1 MVRSTRPRAVLAAG
15 LVLGTGVVATLAAW
29 TDQEYA
35 TGTFTAG
42 TFDLEGAF
50 TETAGE
56 PQFAQHADVGS
67 AGVLE
72 FDLDATNLSPGDV
85 VQAPL
90 AVRLA
95 AGTTFPAQLTV
106 SAAVAGTVTEL
117 TYGLT
122 QQTAWGCGTAVTG
135 TVIPTGTAVG
145 ALPTTPVGPL
155 TAGTGGDPG
164 DAAYLCLTVT
174 AGPALATGQT
184 GTVTFGFTATSEPA

>member
-15 LVLGTGVVATLAAW
+15 LVLGTGVIATLAAW

-35 TGTFTAG
+35 TGTFAAG

-50 TETAGE
+50 TESAGA
-56 PQFAQHADVGS
+56 PQFAQHPDTAS

-72 FDLDATNLSPGDV
+72 FDLDATNLSPGDTL
-85 VQAPL
+85 QAPL

-106 SAAVAGTVTEL
+106 ASTTTGTTTEL

-122 QQTAWGCGTAVTG
+122 QQGAWGCASAVTG
-135 TVIPTGTAVG
+135 TVVAAGTALA
-145 ALPTTPVGPL
+145 ALPTTTVGPL
-155 TAGTGGDPG
+155 AAGAGGTAGEP
-164 DAAYLCLTVT
+164 AYLCLTVT
-174 AGPALATGQT
+174 AGPGLVSGQS
-184 GTVTFGFTATSEPA
+184 GTVTFAFTATSEPA